1 MKTVLAKSF
10 RVRCGYCGKVVR
22 SNEKGELIC
31 AYNRD
36 ILNKIKKYMELYEI
50 EVEDSDKII
59 HMVGYSCPYCGTN
72 IVQNVDIKK
81 AKYK

>member
-1 MKTVLAKSF
+1 MKTSLARNF
-10 RVRCGYCGKVVR
+10 RVRCGYCRKVVR

-36 ILNKIKKYMELYEI
+36 ISNKIKKYMELYEI

-59 HMVGYSCPYCGTN
+59 HMVGYSRPYCGTN

-81 AKYK
+81 VKYK

>member
-1 MKTVLAKSF
+1 MKTSLARNF
-10 RVRCGYCGKVVR
+10 RVRCGYCRKVVR

-36 ILNKIKKYMELYEI
+36 ISNKIKKYMELYEI

-59 HMVGYSCPYCGTN
+59 HMVGYSCPYCDTN